1 MVCEAI
7 LCTGRDEEELATA
20 EAGARYL
27 VAFYGATPAYRPVLE
42 VHGWGELQTDLHGLS
57 KQGRWSEMAALVDD
71 EVLRRPGDPGDPE
84 GGGRRDRRAATT
96 ASRTGSRCT
105 SRTRTSPDLIA
116 DVAAAVTSGARS

>member
-7 LCTGRDEEELATA
+7 LCTGRDEAELATA
-20 EAGARYL
+20 EAGARNL

-71 EVLRRPGDPGDPE
+71 EVLRALSIRGTPTEVAAEIADRYE
-84 GGGRRDRRAATT
+84 GFADRVAVYFPY
-96 ASRTGSRCT
+96 AS
-105 SRTRTSPDLIA
+105 SPDLVA